1 MGKTALAVH
10 WAHRRRDRFPDG
22 QLYVNLRGFA
32 VKEPVTAGEALA
44 TLLGALG
51 VPPDRIP
58 AEVAEAS
65 GLYRS
70 MLAERRVLILLD
82 NAAEADQIRPL
93 LPGTPASLAV
103 VTSRNRLSG
112 LIAIDGAHR
121 LLLEPMPGPDA
132 CELLAA
138 ILGGGRPAD
147 PPDALA
153 DLAAACGH
161 LPLALRIA
169 AANLI
174 DQPRRTIAD
183 YLDELRA
190 SRLDVLAVPDDDQ
203 AAVGTALA
211 LSYRRLEPPVRRLF
225 RLLGL
230 IADLEVHPPA
240 AAALA
245 GIDEEAAAQLLE
257 VLTDAHLLQ
266 PLPARRYT
274 FHDLIR
280 RYAEERAEADEP
292 QPERDAALDRLYH
305 WYLVR
310 ICSSDRLLMPGRP
323 PVLYVDGPPAFD
335 TALDALAWLDLE
347 QRNISALVRH
357 AASTGRHVDA
367 FRIPYLVR
375 GYYQHRNWASAIE
388 IQRHSVA
395 AAVALDDPGLE
406 DRARS
411 LLATALTRARDY
423 DAAIEEQQRVLVLAR
438 RVGDR
443 QREALAL
450 NNLGWMYNES
460 GSPERA
466 LPAYRS
472 ALALFDPD
480 FEPDHPYLTAALQNV
495 GDVLSVLGQ
504 HAEAVDHHRQALAI
518 ARADGDRAQEL
529 DSLTCLGEAHARAGD
544 HRRAVTEYRAA
555 LGVQDEVGN
564 QFVEALTR
572 AALAESLRALGEM
585 PAAAAELAAAANVHR
600 TMDDTPGAIGVLLD
614 LAGLLLA
621 EDDQAGARRALN
633 DASALHAASPD
644 PREAHRLAALT
655 ADLEAA
661 GKR

>member
-1 MGKTALAVH
+1 VH

-32 VKEPVTAGEALA
+32 VKEPVTAGEALT

-58 AEVAEAS
+58 SEVTEAA

-70 MLAERRVLILLD
+70 MLAERRVLVLLD

-132 CELLAA
+132 VALLRT
-138 ILGGGRPAD
+138 ILDGGRAPD

-174 DQPRRTIAD
+174 DQPHRPVTD

-203 AAVGTALA
+203 AAVGAALA
-211 LSYRRLEPPVRRLF
+211 LSYRRLAPPAQRLF

-230 IADLEVHPPA
+230 VADLELHPPA

-245 GIDEEAAAQLLE
+245 GVDEDAAATLLE

-266 PLPARRYT
+266 PLGSRRYT

-280 RYAEERAEADEP
+280 RYAEERAEADESTV
-292 QPERDAALDRLYH
+292 ERDAALDRLYR
-305 WYLVR
+305 WYLLR
-310 ICSSDRLLMPGRP
+310 ISSSDLLLMPQRQP
-323 PVLYVDGPPAFD
+323 LLHVEGPPSFD
-335 TALDALAWLDLE
+335 TALEALAWLDRE
-347 QRNISALVRH
+347 HRNLRALVRH
-357 AASTGRHVDA
+357 AAAAGRHLDA
-367 FRIPYLVR
+367 FRIPYLIR
-375 GYYQHRNWASAIE
+375 GYYQHRNWANAIE
-388 IQRHSVA
+388 VQRHSVA

-406 DRARS
+406 ERARS
-411 LLATALTRARDY
+411 LLAAALTRARDY
-423 DAAIEEQQRVLVLAR
+423 GAAIEEQQRVQVLAR
-438 RVGDR
+438 QVGDR

-460 GSPERA
+460 GSPGRA

-472 ALALFDPD
+472 ALALFDP
-480 FEPDHPYLTAALQNV
+480 AAETDRPHVSTTLQNL
-495 GDVLSVLGQ
+495 GDVLSLLGH
-504 HAEAVDHHRQALAI
+504 HADAVEHHRQALAI
-518 ARADGDRAQEL
+518 ARADGDRGQEA
-529 DSLTCLGEAHARAGD
+529 DSLTSLGEAHARAGE
-544 HRRAVTEYRAA
+544 HRQAVAGYRAA
-555 LGVQDEVGN
+555 LGVLTENGN

-572 AALAESLRALGEM
+572 GVLAESLRTLGEVD
-585 PAAAAELAAAANVHR
+585 AAAAELAAAADLHR
-600 TMDDTPGAIGVLLD
+600 AMDDAPGAARVLLD
-614 LAGLLLA
+614 LAGLLLP
-621 EDDQAGARRALN
+621 AGDHAGSRRAL
-633 DASALHAASPD
+633 DEAAALLAASPD
-644 PREAHRLAALT
+644 PREAHRLAGIAGAL
-655 ADLEAA
+655 DAA
-661 GKR
+661 ERR